1 MLVFVLPH
9 GQSVAER
16 VFSINNE
23 VEVDNLKKVSLISQ
37 RLVYEFAVSND
48 LVKSCKLTY
57 S

>member
-1 MLVFVLPH
+1 MLVFVFSH

-16 VFSINNE
+16 VFSINNK